1 LSRTT
6 GGAWRDTIVAMH
18 SSGCQAV
25 LAITGGG
32 SGAIAELL
40 RVPGGSRLLLEAVV
54 PYDGHALTAFLGF
67 EPAQASSV
75 DTAVAMARRARER
88 AVMFAPAGTRHV
100 GLGAT
105 AALVTDRPRQ
115 GEHRGHIA
123 VATASGITVHSIVLA
138 KGRRDRAAEEDLVAR
153 AIVLCLAAGCGIDA
167 PSPSTLLETTERYTE
182 QTLATSDPI
191 DRLVAGSIDRVT
203 VWPDGQLAESTP
215 PPGALLPGSFN
226 PLHEGHVR
234 LARVAEDLLQTPVAM
249 EISVTNVDK
258 PPLAVEEVRRR
269 VSQFAWQARVELT
282 RAPTFLE
289 KSRLFPGATFVL
301 GADTAERLV
310 ATRYYGDDE
319 ARMIAALQE
328 MADRGCRFLV
338 AARVDGTGRV
348 RSLGDVAVP
357 GEFAYLFTAIPERLF
372 RLDVSSSAIR
382 STWGAPGAP
391 QTPRA
396 SGRT

>member
-1 LSRTT
+1 MI
-6 GGAWRDTIVAMH
+6 AWRDTIVAMH
-18 SSGCQAV
+18 NSGCQAV

-54 PYDGHALTAFLGF
+54 PYDGHALAAFLGF

-88 AVMFAPAGTRHV
+88 AVMFAPTGTRHV

-123 VATASGITVHSIVLA
+123 IATAAGIEVHSIVLA

-153 AIVLCLAAGCGIDA
+153 AIVLCLAAGCGVDA
-167 PSPSTLLETTERYTE
+167 PSPATLLEATERYTRE
-182 QTLATSDPI
+182 TLATSDPI
-191 DRLVAGSIDRVT
+191 DRLVAGSVDRVT
-203 VWPDGQLAESTP
+203 VWPDGQLAESAP
-215 PPGALLPGSFN
+215 PPGAVLAGSFN

-258 PPLAVEEVRRR
+258 PPLAAEEVRRR

-289 KSRLFPGATFVL
+289 KSRLFPDATFVL

-310 ATRYYGDDE
+310 AARYYGDDD
-319 ARMIAALQE
+319 ARMRTALQE
-328 MADRGCRFLV
+328 IADRGCRFLV
-338 AARVDGTGRV
+338 AARADAAGRV
-348 RSLGDVAVP
+348 RSLSDVVVP
-357 GEFAYLFTAIPERLF
+357 TRFAHLFTAIPESLF

-382 STWGAPGAP
+382 SRWGAPGAP
-391 QTPRA
+391 HAPRA